1 MLLCLSRRNVGS
13 FDGAEEAGGV
23 GSEVLDG
30 VGAVE
35 GQASSGVVE
44 VGVEPADEELEDAD
58 EFDGIASGEDGGGV
72 LLGGDATG
80 GAVGVRAEDFDDVVG
95 EVFGCDSAQSDG
107 DDDGSFAAAQSY
119 EPGLVGWPPAELAE
133 P

>member
-58 EFDGIASGEDGGGV
+58 EFGGIASGEDGGGV

-95 EVFGCDSAQSDG
+95 EVFGCDRRSPMVTMTARSPQRSRMSQAWSG
-107 DDDGSFAAAQSY
+107 GR
-119 EPGLVGWPPAELAE
+119 PRELAE